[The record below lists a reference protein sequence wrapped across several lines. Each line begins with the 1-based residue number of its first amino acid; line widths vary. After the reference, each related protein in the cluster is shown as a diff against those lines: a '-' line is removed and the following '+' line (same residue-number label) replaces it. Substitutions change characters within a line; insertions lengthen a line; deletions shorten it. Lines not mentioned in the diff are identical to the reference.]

1 MDIAIGLFYES
12 GGATGVSNLAESA
25 AGNENVTI
33 SREEIVVLS
42 SSESDD
48 EEEVNS
54 NFIEMRSPPAQSAL
68 HSESDSDNSEC
79 VKLEDAIFN
88 SKTHK

>member
-42 SSESDD
+42 SSDD
-48 EEEVNS
+48 EEEEEVNS
-54 NFIEMRSPPAQSAL
+54 NFIEMRSPPAQSL